1 MGEHPQQ
8 ALWHSLFSPLQASL
22 CPFFSELTTQRTL
35 GVPGH
40 GGCELGGSGGPD
52 ETRFTRLQGAGP
64 PKFSSRSH
72 HVLVLQLQGGHLVP
86 GDLGLH
92 LHVGMLT
99 LPTPKDGERRWVW
112 CPRRAHGKY
121 NAEPIHLS
129 SSYHER
135 VFHL

>member
-1 MGEHPQQ
+1 MGERPQQ
-8 ALWHSLFSPLQASL
+8 ALWRSLFSPLQASL

-40 GGCELGGSGGPD
+40 RGCEWGGSGEPLAFK
-52 ETRFTRLQGAGP
+52 EPAPGP
-64 PKFSSRSH
+64 PKFSSRSP
-72 HVLVLQLQGGHLVP
+72 HVLVLHLQGCHSVP

-92 LHVGMLT
+92 LTVGMLT
-99 LPTPKDGERRWVW
+99 LPAPKDGERRRVW

-121 NAEPIHLS
+121 NAKPIHLS
-129 SSYHER
+129 SSYRER